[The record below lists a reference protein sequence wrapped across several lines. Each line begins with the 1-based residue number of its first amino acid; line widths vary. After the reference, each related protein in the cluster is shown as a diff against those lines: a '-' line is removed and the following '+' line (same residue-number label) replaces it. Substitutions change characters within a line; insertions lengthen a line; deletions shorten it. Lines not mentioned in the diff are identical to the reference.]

1 MTILGL
7 NSPEIFLILSIF
19 LVIIGTKRI
28 EKGLYLFSK
37 ILKFLLSNQ
46 SWDDLIG
53 KKKIIEE
60 ISSTNLENPNPA
72 KKIKEIELVNNKIE
86 KKELKEITPNKTIKE
101 VKSAKKIKEAELVNE
116 KIVTTDVKEAD
127 KAKPTKGA
135 KPAKILGEVDTKNNV
150 SSKTKRVVTRN
161 KKKEI

>member
-46 SWDDLIG
+46 SWADQIDQNNE
-53 KKKIIEE
+53 IEKFYK
-60 ISSTNLENPNPA
+60 TDLENSNPA
-72 KKIKEIELVNNKIE
+72 KKIKEVELVNK
-86 KKELKEITPNKTIKE
+86 
-101 VKSAKKIKEAELVNE
+101 
-116 KIVTTDVKEAD
+116 KIVTTDAKEAK
-127 KAKPTKGA
+127 KAKTIKA
-135 KPAKILGEVDTKNNV
+135 ANK
-150 SSKTKRVVTRN
+150 SKTIKATKPLKTLGVADIKNKVSPKTKTVVTQN